1 MKKRILATSLALM
14 CAFTLLAAPAR
25 AFAPPENDSGISV
38 QSETVRW
45 YYRMNNGVLEMRLW
59 SSRIKSGLLSGV
71 FAQSSPRDTY

>member
-59 SSRIKSGLLSGV
+59 SITYQKWLTEWV
-71 FAQSSPRDTY
+71 FCPEQP

>member
-59 SSRIKSGLLSGV
+59 SI
-71 FAQSSPRDTY
+71 TYQKWLTEWVVCPEQP

>member
-59 SSRIKSGLLSGV
+59 SITYQKWLTEWGV
-71 FAQSSPRDTY
+71 CPEQP

>member
-1 MKKRILATSLALM
+1 MKKRILTTSLALM

-25 AFAPPENDSGISV
+25 AYAPPENDSGISI

-59 SSRIKSGLLSGV
+59 SI
-71 FAQSSPRDTY
+71 TYQKWLTDWVPCPEQP